1 MKEARMAEL
10 HVDAETMKMAIV
22 LTVKKNVDKLFKKAQ
37 EIEDL
42 REAANIYR
50 EIGAA
55 MDQGADQL
63 ASLIKQKEGDES

>member
-1 MKEARMAEL
+1 MNKVL
-10 HVDAETMKMAIV
+10 FVII

-37 EIEDL
+37 EVEDL

-50 EIGAA
+50 EIGSI

-63 ASLIKQKEGDES
+63 DKMTKEK